1 MSDPNATSPAA
12 KRGFLASFF
21 IKNAPYIILLVLAV
35 IGVAYTDLRPAS
47 SFFYWQALVPV
58 FAVLCIIAQW
68 PRVGP
73 ESRAR
78 LRLIWDQVLHWGSLL
93 LVMRLLLVHEVQ
105 RLLDSDIAG
114 LLLLYLLA
122 LTTFLGGIYLD
133 WRLCVVGIFLGLGA
147 VAIAFLDE
155 AALPML
161 ALAVVIVIVFALW
174 SQFRGKTGSQSSPHQ
189 STTEPVQSAGKSDSE
204 RE

>member
-1 MSDPNATSPAA
+1 
-12 KRGFLASFF
+12 
-21 IKNAPYIILLVLAV
+21 
-35 IGVAYTDLRPAS
+35 
-47 SFFYWQALVPV
+47 
-58 FAVLCIIAQW
+58 
-68 PRVGP
+68 
-73 ESRAR
+73 
-78 LRLIWDQVLHWGSLL
+78 LL

-161 ALAVVIVIVFALW
+161 ALAVVIVVVFALW
-174 SQFRGKTGSQSSPHQ
+174 SQFRRKTESSSQSA
-189 STTEPVQSAGKSDSE
+189 TEPVQPAGKGDPE
-204 RE
+204 RG